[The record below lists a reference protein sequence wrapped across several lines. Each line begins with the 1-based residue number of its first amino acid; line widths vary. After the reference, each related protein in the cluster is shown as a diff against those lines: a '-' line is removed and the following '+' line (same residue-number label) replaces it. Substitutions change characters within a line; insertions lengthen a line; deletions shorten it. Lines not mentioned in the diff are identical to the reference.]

1 MGMRRQGVLRT
12 GVAIRLQLFS
22 FHAHVTKLSKVL
34 IKGRDWYVLN
44 HCRGG
49 DQTVDR
55 VDLRSLIAVQS
66 VQVDRHLTDLDARA
80 ADRKSDIS
88 ADAQPQR
95 RLRGFQRKTFLFPYC
110 WQAHP

>member
-1 MGMRRQGVLRT
+1 MREFPGRAKN
-12 GVAIRLQLFS
+12 GVAIRLQLFG
-22 FHAHVTKLSKVL
+22 FHAHVAKLSKVL
-34 IKGRDWYVLN
+34 IKGRDCYVLS
-44 HCRGG
+44 HCGGG
-49 DQTVDR
+49 DQTVDK
-55 VDLRSLIAVQS
+55 VSLRFLIAAQS

-80 ADRKSDIS
+80 ADCKSDIS